1 MGKYKTFGSRFDRV
15 HRNDLNA
22 NFADIETDINAQ
34 KTRVD
39 DLIIGT
45 PQPSEVV
52 DSRGGFPV
60 LGDRLEDLSSS
71 LAQKASK
78 EEVAN
83 ALDGSP
89 KGVFSTFADLQ
100 AAYPTGATGVY
111 LVTGNGH
118 IYSWDGFV
126 WADRGVYQAT
136 GFADGS
142 VTPEKTNFFEVNK
155 ANEFNPD
162 TILNDYRLDAA
173 GNLFADTDYFLTDFI
188 PVEVGKTKVIGYFE
202 AGYIRSRI
210 GGYNPDKSFMKIVV
224 NTATTATVKT
234 VEITPDFT
242 GYIKVAFQKAGKHVA
257 IVADKTY
264 FNPSQYEEF
273 GYNISQLVFTG
284 DQKNKIIDVVKSI
297 PKEGPLTVE
306 KAGESFN
313 IKSKLDDINEIT
325 IQTLRNGSANGS
337 FNFYQTLVNS
347 DIVHTNG
354 DDITPI
360 RLFDT
365 VGGNHGYTSIIT
377 VNMSAHGKTIADLGS
392 KWTDGVTVYT
402 LLQVNSSSR
411 LTFGCPYTEVDG
423 IVSAEKINPV
433 GNLTHVSGAANTS
446 VIDVTNRSDLQL
458 YPSTNNIS
466 VKYFLD
472 GKEITSNG
480 TYIGE
485 ELQVQESYNI
495 MDYKS
500 IIDFAQNNIGVSYAT
515 ANIAGAVNLSITYTF
530 TKGGKCHISH
540 TFKAL
545 RKVAINNCGF
555 IQSSVMSLT
564 NHSVRRYMPN
574 VKPKSGYDF
583 KSIVDLSTYSTDT
596 VFGVSDYID
605 PSKPPNRQVD
615 WLKDVSGNSKVGF
628 TFGYIVDKS
637 NSKNTDRLA
646 NTPNGWDM
654 RGTKKSYPIAMSGK
668 TINAGDYKTFLA
680 YRNYLSPNTMS
691 GATNINIVRDKKD
704 TYIYID
710 FHQSVTGKNIK
721 LPNEIGKEITV
732 IDSENFTL
740 LNDVVDSDGISFSVT
755 GAYGYAILKVR

>member
-1 MGKYKTFGSRFDRV
+1 MPRERRSKYA
-15 HRNDLNA
+15 NDAVDNA
-22 NFADIETDINAQ
+22 GLASQLEQ
-34 KTRVD
+34 KVSQED
-39 DLIIGT
+39 A
-45 PQPSEVV
+45 
-52 DSRGGFPV
+52 
-60 LGDRLEDLSSS
+60 RLKSVKLEPEDLS
-71 LAQKASK
+71 
-78 EEVAN
+78 
-83 ALDGSP
+83 
-89 KGVFSTFADLQ
+89 
-100 AAYPTGATGVY
+100 ATTLG
-111 LVTGNGH
+111 LVTG
-118 IYSWDGFV
+118 
-126 WADRGVYQAT
+126 T
-136 GFADGS
+136 GTVNLLSIPQDKS
-142 VTPEKTNFFEVNK
+142 VTPQKTDFLEINK
-155 ANEFNPD
+155 ANIFNPN
-162 TILNDYRLDAA
+162 TVLNDYRLDAA
-173 GNLFADTDYFLTDFI
+173 GNLLADSTYFLTDFI
-188 PVEVGKTKVIGYFE
+188 PVETGKTYVIGFFD

-210 GGYNPDKSFMKIVV
+210 GGYNPDKSFLKIVV
-224 NTATTATVKT
+224 NTATTTSVKT
-234 VEITPDFT
+234 AEITVDFT
-242 GYIKVAFQKAGKHVA
+242 GYIKVAFQKAGKQVA
-257 IVADKTY
+257 LVAEKTY
-264 FNPSQYEEF
+264 FNSLQYEDF
-273 GYNISQLVFTG
+273 GYNISQLIFTG
-284 DQKNKIIDVVKSI
+284 NQKNKIIDVVKSI
-297 PKEGPLTVE
+297 PKEGSLTVE

-313 IKSKLDDINEIT
+313 IKSKLDDLNEIT
-325 IQTLRNGSANGS
+325 IQTIRNGSANGS
-337 FNFYQTLVNS
+337 FNFYQTLVNT

-377 VNMSAHGKTIADLGS
+377 VNLSAHGKTSVDLGS
-392 KWTDGVTVYT
+392 KWTDGTTVYT

-423 IVSAEKINPV
+423 IVTGSKINPT
-433 GNLTHVSGAANTS
+433 GNLTHVSGATNTALISTTTTS
-446 VIDVTNRSDLQL
+446 VEQL
-458 YPSTNNIS
+458 YPSINNIL
-466 VKYFLD
+466 VKYLLD
-472 GKEITSNG
+472 GKEIMSNG

-500 IIDFAQNNIGVSYAT
+500 IIDFAQNNIGVSYVT
-515 ANIAGAVNLSITYTF
+515 ADIAGAVNLSITYTF

-574 VKPKSGYDF
+574 VKPKNGYDF

-615 WLKDVSGNSKVGF
+615 WLKDGSGNSKVGF

-668 TINAGDYKTFLA
+668 TLNTGDYKTFLA

-691 GATNINIVRDKKD
+691 DATNINIVRDKKD
-704 TYIYID
+704 AYIYID
-710 FHQSVTGKNIK
+710 YHQSVTGKNIK
-721 LPNEIGKEITV
+721 LPNEIGKEV
-732 IDSENFTL
+732 KVVDSENFIL
-740 LNDVVDSDGISFSVT
+740 LNDVVDSDGVSFNISN
-755 GAYGYAILKVR
+755 GYGYAILKLS